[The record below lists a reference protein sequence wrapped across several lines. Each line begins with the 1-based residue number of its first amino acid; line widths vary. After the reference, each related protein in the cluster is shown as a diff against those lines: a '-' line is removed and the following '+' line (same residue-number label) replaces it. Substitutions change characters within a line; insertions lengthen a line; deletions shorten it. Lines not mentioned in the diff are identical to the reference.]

1 MQSRIFLTILLICA
15 VGFADV
21 AAQSVS
27 KTGTTAGAFLKIPVG
42 ARSTALGGAVA
53 ASVNDP
59 SAMRWNPAAL
69 TGIQQPTV
77 MLDHADWLYVL
88 RHSYLGIVLPVNGN
102 SAVGINITALTMDD
116 MEETTFD
123 RQEGTGRMFGAYSYA
138 AGVSYAVRLLPNFSL
153 GANVKFINETIWNT
167 SASGIA
173 FDIGTTYV
181 TPFDGI
187 VFGVGVTNFG
197 QKFQMR
203 GDDLLISSDVD
214 RSSRGN
220 HSNIPANLDTDRFDL
235 PLALRAGIMWH
246 AWNTEPLRATV
257 MVDGH
262 SPSDNYQ
269 SVSFGLEVAFM
280 DELVILRGGI
290 PEIGLPEEDR
300 MFEFALGAGL
310 GYSFGNNL
318 ALQFDYAYQQHK
330 YLGGTN
336 RISVSVA
343 F

>member
-1 MQSRIFLTILLICA
+1 MQVRIYLIILLIFA
-15 VGFADV
+15 VGFADA

-27 KTGTTAGAFLKIPVG
+27 KTGTSAGTFLSIPVG
-42 ARSTALGGAVA
+42 ARSAALGGAVA

-59 SAMRWNPAAL
+59 SAMRWNPGAL
-69 TGIQQPTV
+69 TSMDQPTV
-77 MLDHADWLYVL
+77 MLDHADWLHVL

-102 SAVGINITALTMDD
+102 SAVGLNITALTMED
-116 MEETTFD
+116 MEETTYD
-123 RQEGTGRMFGAYSYA
+123 QQDGTGRMFGAYSYA
-138 AGVSYAVRLLPNFSL
+138 AGISYAVRLLPNFSL

-167 SASGIA
+167 SARGVA

-203 GDDLLISSDVD
+203 GDDLLVTTDVD
-214 RSSRGN
+214 GASQGN
-220 HSNIPANLDTDRFDL
+220 HSEIPANLDTDRFDL
-235 PLALRAGIMWH
+235 PLALRAGLMWH
-246 AWNTEPLRATV
+246 AYETEPLRLTV
-257 MVDGH
+257 MMDGH
-262 SPSDNYQ
+262 SPSNNFQ
-269 SVSFGLEVAFM
+269 SVSFGAEVAFL

-290 PEIGLPEEDR
+290 PEIGLPDEDR

-310 GYSFGNNL
+310 NYSLGNNL
-318 ALQFDYAYQQHK
+318 GLQFDYAYQQHK
-330 YLGGTN
+330 FLGGTN
-336 RISVSVA
+336 RISASVA

>member
-1 MQSRIFLTILLICA
+1 MQLRIFLTVLLICA
-15 VGFADV
+15 VGLTDAM
-21 AAQSVS
+21 AQSVS
-27 KTGTTAGAFLKIPVG
+27 KTGTTAGTFLKIPVG
-42 ARSTALGGAVA
+42 ARSAALGGAVA

-59 SAMRWNPAAL
+59 SAMRWNPGAL
-69 TGIQQPTV
+69 TSIQQPTV

-88 RHSYLGIVLPVNGN
+88 RHSYFGIVLPVNGN
-102 SAVGINITALTMDD
+102 SAIGINITALTMDD
-116 MEETTFD
+116 MEETTFEQQD
-123 RQEGTGRMFGAYSYA
+123 GTGRMFGAHSYA
-138 AGVSYAVRLLPNFSL
+138 AGVSYAIRLLPNFSL
-153 GANVKFINETIWNT
+153 GANVKFVNETIWNT
-167 SASGIA
+167 SARGVA

-203 GDDLLISSDVD
+203 GDDLLIPADIDRGSS
-214 RSSRGN
+214 GN
-220 HSNIPANLDTDRFDL
+220 NSNIPANLDTDRFDL
-235 PLALRAGIMWH
+235 PLALRAGFMWH
-246 AWNTEPLRATV
+246 AYSTEPLRFTV

-262 SPSDNYQ
+262 SPSDSYQ
-269 SVSFGLEVAFM
+269 SVSFGAEVAFM
-280 DELVILRGGI
+280 DERVILRGGI

-310 GYSFGNNL
+310 SYSFGSDL
-318 ALQFDYAYQQHK
+318 GLRFDYAYQQHR

-336 RISVSVA
+336 RISASVA